1 MFDVKLSVSIKLLWR
16 WISNIYPLCLK
27 SLESC
32 EVGDRT
38 YKDGQFRVSTSS
50 GESKN
55 ELYRAETFYPL
66 KMNGEKDTGCF
77 HGHLSMSPVLS
88 RAFSIGKTEIEL
100 QLVERKHKI
109 LGETEK

>member
-1 MFDVKLSVSIKLLWR
+1 
-16 WISNIYPLCLK
+16 
-27 SLESC
+27 
-32 EVGDRT
+32 
-38 YKDGQFRVSTSS
+38 
-50 GESKN
+50 
-55 ELYRAETFYPL
+55 
-66 KMNGEKDTGCF
+66 MNGEKDTGCF